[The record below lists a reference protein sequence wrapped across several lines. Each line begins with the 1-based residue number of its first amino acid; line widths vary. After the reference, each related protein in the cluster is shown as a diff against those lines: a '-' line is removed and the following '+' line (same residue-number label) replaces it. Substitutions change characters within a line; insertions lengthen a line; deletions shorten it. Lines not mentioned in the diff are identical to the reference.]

1 MRVCI
6 HRGSHEIG
14 GTCVEIESQGK
25 RIVLDIGL
33 PLDGESDR
41 APLPPVPGF
50 KKPDESLLGVIISH
64 PHQDHYGLAGRL
76 PQATQFLMGA
86 AAHRILEAAR
96 PFLRKGVEFRHVTHL
111 ENRRPITVGPFRLTP
126 YLVDHSAYD
135 SYGILVEA
143 DGRRL
148 FYSGDF
154 RAHGYKG
161 RLFESL
167 LKYPP
172 RGIDVLLMEGTTLG
186 RNRPEENCFT
196 EAQLVD
202 KMAALIRA
210 APGLVL
216 MCCSGQN
223 IDRIVTVFKATRRAR
238 RQFIMDGY
246 TAHICRATGNQ
257 NIPQPDWD
265 GVRVFWPRN
274 LRVRIKKT
282 RQFALVNDL
291 PGKRIFPKD
300 LPVAAPSSVMLFR
313 DSMIPDFRGKAA
325 ASLEGAILIYSLW
338 PGYLEKESTKRLRAW
353 LKRCGIPMYKVHTSG
368 HAPVV
373 DLKRLVDALAPRA
386 LVPVHSFAPDLFAN
400 LFSNVA
406 AKTDGQWWE
415 VKQ

>member
-6 HRGSHEIG
+6 HRGTHEIG

-186 RNRPEENCFT
+186 RNRPEENCHT

-202 KMAALIRA
+202 KMAALIQA

-238 RQFIMDGY
+238 RKFIMDGY

-291 PGKRIFPKD
+291 PGDRIFPKD
-300 LPVAAPSSVMLFR
+300 LPVAAPKSVMLFR

-325 ASLEGAILIYSLW
+325 VSLEGAILIYSLW
-338 PGYLEKESTKRLRAW
+338 PGYLERESTERLRAW

-368 HAPVV
+368 HAPPG
-373 DLKRLVDALAPRA
+373 DLRRLQRALAPGHT
-386 LVPVHSFAPDLFAN
+386 VPIHTNAPQRLRKLFGDVEVKN
-400 LFSNVA
+400 
-406 AKTDGQWWE
+406 DGQWWE
-415 VKQ
+415 V